1 VELGNVVLFTL
12 AGLSVAA
19 VLFIVTAGLSL
30 VFGALRVINMAH
42 GSLYM
47 IGAFVATFV
56 AAQVAGALWGFWAA
70 LLVAPLATAA
80 IGAVI
85 EIFVLRPIYGE
96 EHLLQLLGTYA
107 LTLIFAG
114 GVRLV
119 FGSQGRRL
127 DPPTFFSGAVPVA
140 GQSFSV
146 YGIFLIVS
154 AVVIAA
160 GLYLLLNRT
169 PLGRNIRAAISDPEL
184 LSTTGVNVSRLFT
197 TVFMIGTGLAGLGG
211 VLVAPSASVN
221 PDMDATTLINAFAI
235 SVIGG
240 LGSLM
245 GSLVGAVIVGL
256 ALSFGLAFPATTKW
270 TQAFV
275 FAAMA
280 VVLIIRPWGLF
291 GRAEK

>member
-1 VELGNVVLFTL
+1 
-12 AGLSVAA
+12 
-19 VLFIVTAGLSL
+19 
-30 VFGALRVINMAH
+30 MAH

-47 IGAFVATFV
+47 VGAFVATFV
-56 AAQVAGALWGFWAA
+56 VAHVVNAGFGFWAA
-70 LLVAPLATAA
+70 LLVAPLVTAL
-80 IGAVI
+80 IGALI
-85 EIFVLRPIYGE
+85 EIFVLRPIYGQ

-119 FGSQGRRL
+119 FGPNVRTLNAPGFL
-127 DPPTFFSGAVPVA
+127 NGAVPVA
-140 GQSFSV
+140 GHSFSV
-146 YGIFLIVS
+146 YGLFLIGS

-169 PLGRNIRAAISDPEL
+169 PLGRDIRAAISDPEL
-184 LSTTGVNVSRLFT
+184 LSTTGVDVSRLFT
-197 TVFMIGTGLAGLGG
+197 TVFMIGTALAGLGG
-211 VLVAPSASVN
+211 VLVAPSGSVN

-245 GSLVGAVIVGL
+245 GSLVGSVIVGL

-275 FAAMA
+275 FLAMA

-291 GRAEK
+291 GRPEK

>member
-1 VELGNVVLFTL
+1 MELGNVALFTL

-47 IGAFVATFV
+47 VGAFIATFV
-56 AAQVAGALWGFWAA
+56 AAQLVGSAFGFWAA
-70 LLVAPLATAA
+70 ILVAPLATAV
-80 IGAVI
+80 IGAAI
-85 EIFVLRPIYGE
+85 EIFILRPIYGQ

-114 GVRLV
+114 AVRLV
-119 FGSQGRRL
+119 FGPNVRSL
-127 DPPTFFSGAVPVA
+127 NTPDIFSGAVPVA
-140 GQSFSV
+140 GHTFSV
-146 YGIFLIVS
+146 YGLFLIGS
-154 AVVIAA
+154 AGVISAA
-160 GLYLLLNRT
+160 LYLLLNRT

-184 LSTTGVNVSRLFT
+184 LSTTGVDVSRLFT

-211 VLVAPSASVN
+211 VLVAPGASVN
-221 PDMDATTLINAFAI
+221 ADMDSTTLINAFAI

-240 LGSLM
+240 LGSLT
-245 GSLVGAVIVGL
+245 GSLVGAIIVGL
-256 ALSFGLAFPATTKW
+256 ALSFGVAFPATTKW

-291 GRAEK
+291 GRPEK